1 MLLEKILQGGSDD
14 LAEVLE
20 FSVSD
25 KLFRRNSFPA
35 CKSDV
40 DSGAVRFHFFDIFV
54 CHTFISVVLIRGI
67 LRSGYAVASCL

>member
-1 MLLEKILQGGSDD
+1 MLREKFLKSSATD

-25 KLFRRNSFPA
+25 KLFRRSSFPA
-35 CKSDV
+35 CESEV
-40 DSGAVRFHFFDIFV
+40 DSGAVGFHFFDIFV